1 MSSEI
6 NLEMGN
12 SDNKQNPEKAP
23 EKKHT
28 VLKFLFVFAC
38 LAPLSPVWRGMGC
51 TAGL

>member
-28 VLKFLFVFAC
+28 VLKFLFVFFS
-38 LAPLSPVWRGMGC
+38 LGNNPILSPS
-51 TAGL
+51 LSF